1 MSTASVR
8 RIKERGGG
16 GGKITAVPV
25 PGKVSPVSGRSVS
38 VGKENS
44 RPTSRV
50 RAATTQKPALKP
62 MARVDKSAAAAVAP
76 SAEEA
81 RSRRSTSS
89 VPRGRSSSP
98 SDFTRALSDMRK
110 NPSRP
115 NLGSIRGKEN
125 GASLKDLN
133 GKPNEKSDFE
143 KRVRKDLPKN
153 GGFLGGMEGGF
164 QKEDK
169 VKIRVMNDKRSDNKE
184 EILGSVLVEIANLEK
199 KNGLISAEEAE
210 RKFQENEK
218 MKKSVL
224 EEVSSKSG
232 VEAGLRSSKFTDEL
246 KVKSCAVG
254 ALPGSTSR
262 ESKVAIRVST
272 APSGAA
278 ANKYPSKL
286 HEKLAFLEGKVK
298 RIASDIKRTKDMLDL
313 NNPNASKLILS
324 DIQEKI
330 TGIEKAMVYVAGSDG
345 DSRIGFVKSV
355 ERSGAEKEEKKG
367 KDAQCTAKGLN
378 AEELEA
384 RLFPHHK
391 LIRDRTLSKSTVKGP
406 ESRASEVGESKDTV
420 IMDEKAII
428 FEDGANAEEL
438 LTALSKEESQVVEEA
453 SEMDDSKTYMGESS
467 SSNSRKDKANVDAF
481 LMADEKLNDF
491 DDEERV
497 PDMAFEE
504 EVEEDSTY
512 KLNDI
517 GRKTSTGGWFVSEGE
532 SVLLAHDDGYCSFY
546 DISNSEVQS

>member
-16 GGKITAVPV
+16 GGKITAAPV
-25 PGKVSPVSGRSVS
+25 TGKVSPASGRSVS

-50 RAATTQKPALKP
+50 RAATQKPALKP
-62 MARVDKSAAAAVAP
+62 MARVDKSAAAQ
-76 SAEEA
+76 AEEA

-125 GASLKDLN
+125 GVSLKDLN
-133 GKPNEKSDFE
+133 GKPNVKSDLE
-143 KRVRKDLPKN
+143 KRVGKDLPKN
-153 GGFLGGMEGGF
+153 GGFLGE
-164 QKEDK
+164 EDK
-169 VKIRVMNDKRSDNKE
+169 VKIRVMNDKRSDIKE
-184 EILGSVLVEIANLEK
+184 GIIGSVMVEIPNLEK
-199 KNGLISAEEAE
+199 KNGLISVEEAE

-232 VEAGLRSSKFTDEL
+232 VEAGFRSSKFTDEL
-246 KVKSCAVG
+246 KVKSGAVG
-254 ALPGSTSR
+254 VLPGSTSR
-262 ESKVAIRVST
+262 ESKVANRVST
-272 APSGAA
+272 AAPSGTAG
-278 ANKYPSKL
+278 NKYPSKL

-313 NNPNASKLILS
+313 NNPDASKMILS

-355 ERSGAEKEEKKG
+355 ERSGDGKEEKKG

-391 LIRDRTLSKSTVKGP
+391 LIRDRRTLSKSTLKGP
-406 ESRASEVGESKDTV
+406 ESCALEVGESKDTV
-420 IMDEKAII
+420 ILDEKVII

-438 LTALSKEESQVVEEA
+438 LTALSKEESQVIEEA
-453 SEMDDSKTYMGESS
+453 SEMDDSKTSIGESS
-467 SSNSRKDKANVDAF
+467 SSNSRKDKVNVDAF
-481 LMADEKLNDF
+481 LMADEKLNEF

-497 PDMAFEE
+497 PDMVFEE